1 MYGKFFKRFFDVM
14 FSLLILV
21 FFGIFMIIIAAA
33 VKLDSKGPVIFKQKR
48 IGKNG
53 KVFTIYK
60 FRTMCVGAES
70 QGSGVYS
77 DKGDKRVTRVGKI
90 LRATSLDE
98 LPQIFNILKGEMS
111 FIGPRPPLTYH
122 PWSYSEYT
130 EEQKEM
136 FSVRP
141 GITGLAQINGRK
153 NVEWNKRIEINLYY
167 IHNMSFLTDVKIAL
181 KTVLKVM
188 NNSDNENKTATVV
201 KEDKSDRIP
210 KEEREEV
217 NVNVT

>member
-1 MYGKFFKRFFDVM
+1 MYSKFFKRFADVV
-14 FSLLILV
+14 FSLIILAV
-21 FFGIFMIIIAAA
+21 FGIFMALIAIAI
-33 VKLDSKGPVIFKQKR
+33 KIDSKGPVIFRQQR

-53 KVFTIYK
+53 RVFTIYK
-60 FRTMCVGAES
+60 FRTMCVGAEN

-77 DKGDKRVTRVGKI
+77 DKNDKRVTRVGKL
-90 LRATSLDE
+90 LRASSLDE

-141 GITGLAQINGRK
+141 GITGLAQISGRK

-167 IHNMSFLTDVKIAL
+167 IHNISFLTDVKIAL
-181 KTVLKVM
+181 KTIFKVAK
-188 NNSDNENKTATVV
+188 NSDNENVAATVTR
-201 KEDKSDRIP
+201 KEQATVP
-210 KEEREEV
+210 KEEREKM
-217 NVNVT
+217 NLDVT

>member
-1 MYGKFFKRFFDVM
+1 MYSKFFKRFADVV
-14 FSLLILV
+14 FSLIILAV
-21 FFGIFMIIIAAA
+21 FGIFMALIAIAI
-33 VKLDSKGPVIFKQKR
+33 KIDSKGPVIFRQQR

-53 KVFTIYK
+53 RVFTIYK
-60 FRTMCVGAES
+60 FRTMCVGAEN

-77 DKGDKRVTRVGKI
+77 DKNDKRVTRVGKL
-90 LRATSLDE
+90 LRASSLDE
-98 LPQIFNILKGEMS
+98 LPQIFNILRGEMS

-141 GITGLAQINGRK
+141 GITGLAQISGRK

-167 IHNMSFLTDVKIAL
+167 IHNISFLTDVKIAL
-181 KTVLKVM
+181 KTIFKVAR
-188 NNSDNENKTATVV
+188 NSDNENVAATVTR
-201 KEDKSDRIP
+201 KEQATVP
-210 KEEREEV
+210 KEEREKM
-217 NVNVT
+217 NLDVT

>member
-1 MYGKFFKRFFDVM
+1 MYSKFFKRFADVV
-14 FSLLILV
+14 FSLIILAV
-21 FFGIFMIIIAAA
+21 FGIFMAFIAIAI
-33 VKLDSKGPVIFKQKR
+33 KIDSKGPVIFRQQR

-53 KVFTIYK
+53 RVFTIYK
-60 FRTMCVGAES
+60 FRTMCVGAEN

-77 DKGDKRVTRVGKI
+77 DKNDKRVTRVGKL
-90 LRATSLDE
+90 LRASSLDE
-98 LPQIFNILKGEMS
+98 LPQIFNILRGEMS

-141 GITGLAQINGRK
+141 GITGLAQISGRK

-167 IHNMSFLTDVKIAL
+167 IHNISFLTDVKIAL
-181 KTVLKVM
+181 KTIFKVAK
-188 NNSDNENKTATVV
+188 NSDNENVAATVTR
-201 KEDKSDRIP
+201 KEQATVP
-210 KEEREEV
+210 KEEREKM
-217 NVNVT
+217 NLDVT

>member
-181 KTVLKVM
+181 KTVFKVVK
-188 NNSDNENKTATVV
+188 NSDNENKTATVV

>member
-1 MYGKFFKRFFDVM
+1 MYSKFFKRFADVV
-14 FSLLILV
+14 FSLIILAV
-21 FFGIFMIIIAAA
+21 FGIFMALIAIAI
-33 VKLDSKGPVIFKQKR
+33 KINSKGPVIFRQQR

-53 KVFTIYK
+53 RVFTIYK
-60 FRTMCVGAES
+60 FRTMCVGAEN

-77 DKGDKRVTRVGKI
+77 DKNDKRVTRVGKL
-90 LRATSLDE
+90 LRASSLDE
-98 LPQIFNILKGEMS
+98 LPQIFNILRGEMS

-141 GITGLAQINGRK
+141 GITGLAQISGRK

-167 IHNMSFLTDVKIAL
+167 IHNISFLTDVKIAL
-181 KTVLKVM
+181 KTIFKVAK
-188 NNSDNENKTATVV
+188 NSDNENVAATVTR
-201 KEDKSDRIP
+201 KEQATVP
-210 KEEREEV
+210 KEEREKM
-217 NVNVT
+217 NLDVT

>member
-1 MYGKFFKRFFDVM
+1 MYSKFFKRFADVV
-14 FSLLILV
+14 FSLIILAV
-21 FFGIFMIIIAAA
+21 FGIFMALIAIAI
-33 VKLDSKGPVIFKQKR
+33 KIDSKGPVIFRQQR

-53 KVFTIYK
+53 RVFTIYK
-60 FRTMCVGAES
+60 FRTMCVGAEN

-77 DKGDKRVTRVGKI
+77 DKNDKRVTRVGKL
-90 LRATSLDE
+90 LRTSSLDE
-98 LPQIFNILKGEMS
+98 LPQIFNILRGEMS

-141 GITGLAQINGRK
+141 GITGLAQISGRK

-167 IHNMSFLTDVKIAL
+167 IHNISFLTDVKIAL
-181 KTVLKVM
+181 KTIFKVAK
-188 NNSDNENKTATVV
+188 NSDNENVAATVTR
-201 KEDKSDRIP
+201 KEQASVP
-210 KEEREEV
+210 KEEREKM
-217 NVNVT
+217 NLDVT

>member
-1 MYGKFFKRFFDVM
+1 MYSKFFKRFADVV
-14 FSLLILV
+14 FSLIILAV
-21 FFGIFMIIIAAA
+21 FGIFMALIAIAI
-33 VKLDSKGPVIFKQKR
+33 KIDSKGPVIFRQQR

-53 KVFTIYK
+53 RVFTIYK
-60 FRTMCVGAES
+60 FRTMCVGAEN

-77 DKGDKRVTRVGKI
+77 DKNDKRVTRVGKL
-90 LRATSLDE
+90 LRASSLDE
-98 LPQIFNILKGEMS
+98 LPQIFNILRGEMS

-141 GITGLAQINGRK
+141 GITGLAQISGRK

-167 IHNMSFLTDVKIAL
+167 IHNISFLTDVKIAL
-181 KTVLKVM
+181 KTIFKVAK
-188 NNSDNENKTATVV
+188 NSDNENVAATVTR
-201 KEDKSDRIP
+201 KEQATVP
-210 KEEREEV
+210 KEEREKM
-217 NVNVT
+217 NLDVT

>member
-1 MYGKFFKRFFDVM
+1 MYSKFFKRFADVA
-14 FSLLILV
+14 FSLIILAV
-21 FFGIFMIIIAAA
+21 FGIFMALIAIAI
-33 VKLDSKGPVIFKQKR
+33 KIDSKGPVIFRQRR

-53 KVFTIYK
+53 RVFTIYK
-60 FRTMCVGAES
+60 FRTMCVGAEN

-77 DKGDKRVTRVGKI
+77 DKNDKRVTRVGKL
-90 LRATSLDE
+90 LRASSLDE
-98 LPQIFNILKGEMS
+98 LPQIFNILRGEMS

-141 GITGLAQINGRK
+141 GITGLAQISGRK

-167 IHNMSFLTDVKIAL
+167 IHNISFLTDVKIAL
-181 KTVLKVM
+181 KTIFKVAK
-188 NNSDNENKTATVV
+188 NSDNENVAATVTR
-201 KEDKSDRIP
+201 KEQATVP
-210 KEEREEV
+210 KEEREKM
-217 NVNVT
+217 NLDVT